1 MLVLEYMLLQKK
13 LAKLNIDTP
22 YKTLKIKEQMR
33 QLVTSIENK
42 KQAITIYLESLEG
55 NPKEEKAA
63 PDITVADL
71 ITDNGMGNYLLNL
84 TGSFGVKPSLKLITS
99 IQNLYCLKKNRWND
113 CSYFRIQTSLPNNDA
128 AK

>member
-99 IQNLYCLKKNRWND
+99 IQNLYCLKKNR
-113 CSYFRIQTSLPNNDA
+113 
-128 AK
+128 

>member
-22 YKTLKIKEQMR
+22 YKTLKIKEQMQ

-63 PDITVADL
+63 PDITAADL
-71 ITDNGMGNYLLNL
+71 IIDNGMG
-84 TGSFGVKPSLKLITS
+84 KLDRVFWSETIVEAYNIYS
-99 IQNLYCLKKNRWND
+99 KFILFKKK
-113 CSYFRIQTSLPNNDA
+113 QM
-128 AK
+128 K